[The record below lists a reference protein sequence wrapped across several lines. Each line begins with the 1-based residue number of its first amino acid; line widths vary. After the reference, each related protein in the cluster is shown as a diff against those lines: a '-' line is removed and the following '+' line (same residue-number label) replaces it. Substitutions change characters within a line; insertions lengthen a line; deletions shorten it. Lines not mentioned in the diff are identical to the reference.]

1 MIEKVL
7 SFIWRRLLVCKSINA
22 RWCAI
27 YLTCLIESFSVERGV
42 RGIFSLLFDLVRVG
56 RETDY
61 LTDSNG
67 LLFVRLELLLGAL
80 LNLIRGLSANIRL
93 TGSFSVSA

>member
-1 MIEKVL
+1 LYGEDYWSANL
-7 SFIWRRLLVCKSINA
+7 S
-22 RWCAI
+22 
-27 YLTCLIESFSVERGV
+27 TPGGV
-42 RGIFSLLFDLVRVG
+42 RGIFSLLFDLVKVG
-56 RETDY
+56 RDTDY